1 MAFHLIDIQ
10 NWSRREFY
18 EHFIHEVACSYSTTV
33 HLDITCLKEYKLYPS
48 MLWLLTKTVNELP
61 QFRTALTE
69 DGLGFYD
76 DMHPSYTIFNKEN
89 KNFSGIWITF
99 DPDYHVF
106 LSSYQA
112 DTVKYASSTQ
122 FSPKPNR
129 PPNSFDVSM
138 VPWFSFSSFH
148 INVHNQVNYL
158 LPIFTLGKYFDDNEK
173 RILPLAIQ
181 VHHAVCDGYHVGKF
195 IELLQDQIHQFPQ

>member
-76 DMHPSYTIFNKEN
+76 DMHPSYTIFNKDAMQ
-89 KNFSGIWITF
+89 KNFCCMNLLIRGHIW
-99 DPDYHVF
+99 DRVF
-106 LSSYQA
+106 GNRLNLKYNRCWFYKNQQA
-112 DTVKYASSTQ
+112 HLIHAA
-122 FSPKPNR
+122 
-129 PPNSFDVSM
+129 VSC
-138 VPWFSFSSFH
+138 
-148 INVHNQVNYL
+148 
-158 LPIFTLGKYFDDNEK
+158 
-173 RILPLAIQ
+173 
-181 VHHAVCDGYHVGKF
+181 AV
-195 IELLQDQIHQFPQ
+195 QIHNRHRFVAVH